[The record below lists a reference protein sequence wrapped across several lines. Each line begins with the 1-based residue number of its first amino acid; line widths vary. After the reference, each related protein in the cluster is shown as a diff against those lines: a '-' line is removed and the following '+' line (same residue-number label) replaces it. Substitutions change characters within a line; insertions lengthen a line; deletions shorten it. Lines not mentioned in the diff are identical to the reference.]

1 MNYGYQCRTDQCR
14 MTGIRCQDCLE
25 RDAREEVERQ
35 ARRLREQAEAE
46 RKEAE
51 RKEAERKEPEEHYSS
66 VELSKHYEKYGVG
79 QIGVLKSLLVNNCKD
94 YVKIGALLRIATA
107 VEKMQKDIALLVRPL
122 KKRKRKQDRRGW

>member
-35 ARRLREQAEAE
+35 ARRLREQA
-46 RKEAE
+46 EAE